1 MATRNE
7 YTRLCGAL
15 TMSLFYVSLKAIQS
29 TLLSCQASVGEPL
42 IVSEEPAKQRI
53 LSAMADEYSRKIL
66 TATIESPMSALE
78 LSKKYEIPI
87 TTVYRRIEEL
97 VEAGLIAAVKSGRTT
112 DGKWYDLYRS
122 LLRRIDVSF
131 EKGDVRIDV
140 SVNEHVADKFTRMW
154 ASIPTV

>member
-1 MATRNE
+1 MLKWVRVSYSE
-7 YTRLCGAL
+7 L
-15 TMSLFYVSLKAIQS
+15 TEKRIRA
-29 TLLSCQASVGEPL
+29 PL
-42 IVSEEPAKQRI
+42 IVGDEPAKQRI

-66 TATIESPMSALE
+66 TATTEIPMSALE

-122 LLRRIDVSF
+122 LLKRIDVSF
-131 EKGDVRIDV
+131 EKGEVRIDV
-140 SVNEHVADKFTRMW
+140 MVNEHVADKFTRMW
-154 ASIPTV
+154 TSIPTI

>member
-1 MATRNE
+1 
-7 YTRLCGAL
+7 
-15 TMSLFYVSLKAIQS
+15 
-29 TLLSCQASVGEPL
+29 L
-42 IVSEEPAKQRI
+42 IVTDEPGKQRI
-53 LSAMADEYSRKIL
+53 LGALADEYSRKIL
-66 TATIESPMSALE
+66 TATIEDPMSALE

-97 VEAGLIAAVKSGRTT
+97 VEAGLLAAVKSGRTT

-140 SVNEHVADKFTRMW
+140 IVNEHVADRFTRMW
-154 ASIPTV
+154 SSIPPI